1 MIKIFEEFINEAA
14 TFTDEQFQTVVD
26 HIGELEKEFEKEL
39 KFKVKLNVEK
49 EPRKIVISSDD
60 ILHNSKDP
68 ILNAIFKEMTIDFW
82 GGNYNENENCFWFN
96 PKIMYKHYGGGSNGT
111 QFLWNN
117 IWFLLD
123 TKTWKFDKIK

>member
-1 MIKIFEEFINEAA
+1 MIKLFEEFINEAA

-26 HIGELEKEFEKEL
+26 HIGELEKE
-39 KFKVKLNVEK
+39 
-49 EPRKIVISSDD
+49 PRKIVITSDD

-117 IWFLLD
+117 VWFLLD